1 MTATKTLL
9 PRVRAHNTGWSMM
22 SVFLS
27 LVVFATCF
35 VFVVSAY
42 ECPDSSKTPPLV
54 LKGKRFYDSSTD
66 EYVPIKGIAYYPRPN
81 AGPLSEGSSVD
92 FYTDEYS
99 SRWQTDIQNMKDLR
113 VNAIRIYAVDPSA
126 NHDAFMCALSEAG
139 IYVMV
144 GLLADCEGC
153 AIGAWVGVDAEPP
166 LCYTS
171 SVKERGKFV
180 IRSFSKYPNTVAF
193 SAGNE
198 VTIYADDGAGG
209 PREANVPCQKK
220 FLRDMREYVSGCTG
234 SYPSAVLPRAVPI
247 G

>member
-1 MTATKTLL
+1 MTTTTTTALIQSSVLLALAILSIAVDVAT
-9 PRVRAHNTGWSMM
+9 
-22 SVFLS
+22 
-27 LVVFATCF
+27 VFALD
-35 VFVVSAY
+35 
-42 ECPDSSKTPPLV
+42 CPGSNTPPLV

-81 AGPLSEGSSVD
+81 DGPLSNGYSVD
-92 FYTDEYS
+92 FYKDEFS
-99 SRWQTDIQNMKDLR
+99 SRWQEDINNMKDLG
-113 VNAIRIYAVDPSA
+113 VNAVRLYAVDPSA
-126 NHDAFMCALSEAG
+126 NHDSFMCALSEAG
-139 IYVMV
+139 IYVTL

-166 LCYTS
+166 LCYPS
-171 SVKERGKFV
+171 SVKERGRYV
-180 IRSFSKYPNTVAF
+180 IRSFSKYDNVMAF

-220 FLRDMREYVSGCTG
+220 FLRDMREYVSGCT
-234 SYPSAVLPRAVPI
+234 SSSDNAVLPRAVPI